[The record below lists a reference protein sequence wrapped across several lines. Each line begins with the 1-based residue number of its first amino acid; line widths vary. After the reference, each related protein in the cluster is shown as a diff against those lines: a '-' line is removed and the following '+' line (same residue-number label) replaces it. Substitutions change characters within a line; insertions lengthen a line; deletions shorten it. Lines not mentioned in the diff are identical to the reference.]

1 MIFIQNCIFFIIF
14 AKRFNDMAMKL
25 VRFDWAMKHL
35 LRNKA
40 NYSVL
45 EGFLSVL
52 LSEKIKIKKIL
63 TSQGNKESVHDKH
76 NDVDILVEN
85 AKGEL
90 IIIEVQN
97 SKEYDYFHRILY
109 GTSKVI
115 SEYLDEGKAYDN
127 VKKVISITIAY
138 FDLGQGADYVY
149 HGTNT
154 FLGIHK
160 GDVLSLSDKQKEMYG
175 KQQVA
180 QIYPEYWIIKAGI
193 FDEKQVL
200 DALDEWIYFFKTGE
214 VKDEFTAQG
223 LAEAKI
229 KLDKLKLSPQERQDY
244 NFFVERLRRIASYQ
258 NTEMI
263 DADDLIKKTKE
274 EVAKSKAEGMAKG
287 KAEGMVE
294 GKAEGMVEGRAEGMV
309 EGRAE
314 TKVEIILELWKL
326 NISVESIAIATK
338 LTAEQVQSIIEGH
351 KTKD

>member
-1 MIFIQNCIFFIIF
+1 LWLFCIF
-14 AKRFNDMAMKL
+14 AEKYNDMAMKL

-35 LRNKA
+35 LRDKA

-52 LSEKIKIKKIL
+52 LSEKVTIKQIL
-63 TSQGNKESVHDKH
+63 SSQSNKDTEDDKY

-97 SKEYDYFHRILY
+97 TKEYDYFHRILY

-115 SEYLDEGKAYDN
+115 AEYIKEGKAYAD

-138 FDLGQGADYVY
+138 FDLGQGEDYVY

-160 GDVLSLSDKQKEMYG
+160 GDVLTLSDKQKDLYG
-175 KQQVA
+175 KQHVF

-193 FDEKQVL
+193 FDEKKVNDEL
-200 DALDEWIYFFKTGE
+200 DQWIYFFKTGE

-223 LAEAKI
+223 LGDAKV
-229 KLDKLKLSPQERQDY
+229 KLNKLKLKPKARKEY
-244 NFFVERLRRIASYQ
+244 EAFLERLRKIASFQ
-258 NTEMI
+258 ETEME
-263 DADDLIKKTKE
+263 DVKDLLKE
-274 EVAKSKAEGMAKG
+274 ARLEEKI
-287 KAEGMVE
+287 
-294 GKAEGMVEGRAEGMV
+294 
-309 EGRAE
+309 
-314 TKVEIILELWKL
+314 EIVIELWKL
-326 NISVESIAIATK
+326 NIPIENIAIATK
-338 LTAEQVQSIIEGH
+338 LTVKEVQEIIEKH
-351 KTKD
+351 KNKA

>member
-1 MIFIQNCIFFIIF
+1 
-14 AKRFNDMAMKL
+14 MAMKL

-35 LRNKA
+35 LRDKA

-52 LSEKIKIKKIL
+52 LCEKVMIKQIL
-63 TSQGNKESVHDKH
+63 SSQANKETEDDKY

-85 AKGEL
+85 TKGEL

-97 SKEYDYFHRILY
+97 TKEYDYFHRILY

-115 SEYLDEGKAYDN
+115 SEYIDEGRAYQE

-160 GDVLSLSDKQKEMYG
+160 GDVLTLSDKQKDLYG
-175 KQQVA
+175 KQHVF

-193 FDEKQVL
+193 FDETEVHDEL
-200 DALDEWIYFFKTGE
+200 DQWIYFFKTGE

-223 LAEAKI
+223 LAEAKE
-229 KLDKLKLSPQERQDY
+229 KLDKLKLSPEERREY
-244 NFFVERLRRIASYQ
+244 EAFVERLRKIASLQ
-258 NTEMI
+258 QTEME
-263 DADDLIKKTKE
+263 DVKDLIKE
-274 EVAKSKAEGMAKG
+274 AKID
-287 KAEGMVE
+287 
-294 GKAEGMVEGRAEGMV
+294 
-309 EGRAE
+309 
-314 TKVEIILELWKL
+314 IIMELWLDETPILK
-326 NISVESIAIATK
+326 IAKYVKMTESEVEK
-338 LTAEQVQSIIEGH
+338 IIKNNEN
-351 KTKD
+351 KA